1 MARFWVYRLKSED
14 QLVVDL
20 QSDFLQ
26 DLPSRVVAPLH
37 PIEQVSWTIAP
48 LTPRFVIGDRT
59 YVLATHRLSALP
71 LSALGPAI
79 ADLSPRADEITAA
92 TDFLFQ
98 GF

>member
-1 MARFWVYRLKSED
+1 MARFRVHRLKLGD

-20 QSDFLQ
+20 QSDYLQ
-26 DLPSRVVAPLH
+26 DLPTRVVAPLQSV
-37 PIEQVSWTIAP
+37 EDVSWVIAR
-48 LTPRFVIGDRT
+48 LTPRFEVGGKS
-59 YVLATHRLSALP
+59 YVMATHRLSALAV
-71 LSALGPAI
+71 SDLGPSV